1 MKEKGLK
8 VYSPDLNAFR
18 QAVQGAYLK
27 SDLSKQWEKGALEK
41 INAL

>member
-1 MKEKGLK
+1 
-8 VYSPDLNAFR
+8 
-18 QAVQGAYLK
+18 VQGAYLK